1 MASFIPGIM
10 SKAGLLSTLFTQIYT
25 ISPISLL
32 ARGLL
37 NRSAKLIVI
46 LSYPI
51 VDPFSLIHMLSLA
64 YGWGWLN
71 DRKGLMQRRALLI
84 VSTQNVIAETL
95 YQKDLTNLK
104 KLSHFSSMY
113 SVIQKRWCSYY
124 IGLTSFDEVTRCNL
138 SFLDLRSGK
147 VYLSF
152 QNGRCFM

>member
-64 YGWGWLN
+64 YGWG
-71 DRKGLMQRRALLI
+71 
-84 VSTQNVIAETL
+84 
-95 YQKDLTNLK
+95 
-104 KLSHFSSMY
+104 
-113 SVIQKRWCSYY
+113 
-124 IGLTSFDEVTRCNL
+124 
-138 SFLDLRSGK
+138 
-147 VYLSF
+147 
-152 QNGRCFM
+152 